1 MLLLKLTPMNST
13 INLKSIK
20 SLKFGSNVIAN
31 YYFFKVRFTSKQASY
46 IYSYLQCVE
55 NIKIDIC
62 NTTSKKNKQYTYFVI
77 STDKPVFIPVLHDAI
92 RFGKASYLRYQADIL
107 DGTIEPEPIVYTSE
121 FDALPF

>member
-1 MLLLKLTPMNST
+1 MNST
-13 INLKSIK
+13 INLNSIK
-20 SLKFGSNVIAN
+20 SLKFGSNKIAN
-31 YYFFKVRFTSKQASY
+31 YYFFKVRFTSKQAEY
-46 IYSYLQCVE
+46 IYSYLQCID

-77 STDKPVFIPVLHDAI
+77 STDKSQFIPVLHEAI

-107 DGTIEPEPIVYTSE
+107 DGTIEETIVYESE